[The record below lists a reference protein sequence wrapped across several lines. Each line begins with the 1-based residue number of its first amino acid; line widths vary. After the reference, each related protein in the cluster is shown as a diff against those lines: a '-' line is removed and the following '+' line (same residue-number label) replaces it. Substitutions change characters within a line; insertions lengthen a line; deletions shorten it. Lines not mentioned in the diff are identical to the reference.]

1 MATPTLRVTH
11 PQQLELFP
19 FRFNSGAVHVR
30 MTTSISSISG
40 ADVDNDPFRF
50 NLFLWNKKWAL
61 PYVLTDLSARPQA
74 VRSILYQSWS
84 TQFLTEI

>member
-50 NLFLWNKKWAL
+50 NLFL
-61 PYVLTDLSARPQA
+61 
-74 VRSILYQSWS
+74 
-84 TQFLTEI
+84 